1 MGRRLSIHVSN
12 QVGFSGPA
20 VWTNHEA
27 GSSWGRAERKLR
39 DAKEEREEANEK
51 DDQFSSINSPIQRD
65 VEEERSASLDSGL
78 AGCSSRAGFSIS
90 ICFPDF
96 PLKGT
101 VTAYIAIEGLRI
113 VYNICEQRCRL

>member
-1 MGRRLSIHVSN
+1 MRPKTKPTPKYINLPSLSFLVSEFAEKSPNAGPAVLDSREMGRRLSMHVSN

-27 GSSWGRAERKLR
+27 GRSWGRAERKLR

-65 VEEERSASLDSGL
+65 VEEERCGI
-78 AGCSSRAGFSIS
+78 G
-90 ICFPDF
+90 
-96 PLKGT
+96 
-101 VTAYIAIEGLRI
+101 VTCAAF
-113 VYNICEQRCRL
+113 